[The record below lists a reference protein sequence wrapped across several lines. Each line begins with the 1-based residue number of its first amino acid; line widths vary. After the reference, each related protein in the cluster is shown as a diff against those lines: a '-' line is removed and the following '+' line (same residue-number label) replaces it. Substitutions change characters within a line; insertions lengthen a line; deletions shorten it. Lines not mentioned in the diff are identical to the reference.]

1 MEQPYAARLP
11 NLNSMRTLIGAT
23 GGVTLAQVSAITGI
37 QGSTIQNWV
46 KRGFAPASTGKRYQ
60 VKHIARFLLLD
71 RLRDALPLDQVLFL
85 LRYVNGDLED
95 AADDRIDDVALY
107 TLFCEAV
114 AACPSSDRQAVFEQ
128 ICQLLNRADLADPI
142 PVASA
147 LTVMVMAE
155 RAAVMVR
162 QANQYIQ
169 LLKGEEQHEK
179 QNH

>member
-1 MEQPYAARLP
+1 MAQPYAARLP
-11 NLNSMRTLIGAT
+11 NLESLRGLVEAT

-46 KRGFAPASTGKRYQ
+46 KRGFAPTSSGKRYQ

-85 LRYVNGDLED
+85 LRYVNGDLENAD
-95 AADDRIDDVALY
+95 DDRIDDVALY

-114 AACPSSDRQAVFEQ
+114 TVCTGDDRQEVFAQ
-128 ICQLLNRADLADPI
+128 ICRLLRQAETADPI
-142 PVASA
+142 PIASA

-155 RAAVMVR
+155 RAATMVR

-169 LLKGEEQHEK
+169 LLKGED
-179 QNH
+179 

>member
-1 MEQPYAARLP
+1 MEQIHTTRLP
-11 NLNSMRTLIGAT
+11 NLESMRELIEAT

-46 KRGFAPASTGKRYQ
+46 KRGFAPASDGKRYQ

-85 LRYVNGDLED
+85 LRYVNGDLESTE
-95 AADDRIDDVALY
+95 DDRIDDAALY
-107 TLFCEAV
+107 ALFCEAV
-114 AACPSSDRQAVFEQ
+114 AACPFDDRQQVFEQ
-128 ICQLLNRADLADPI
+128 ICLLLNKADLTDPI

-155 RAAVMVR
+155 RAAAMVR
-162 QANQYIQ
+162 QVNQYIV
-169 LLKGEEQHEK
+169 LLKGED
-179 QNH
+179 